1 MIFGGGQ
8 VALERMVALS
18 YGQCGIRFRGAP
30 GWVIAVKVLLTNS
43 GFGCCFFARRSQRPP
58 AYGSVFR
65 SFSRDTNGCLRLG
78 LHRLFCM
85 SGLFACLS
93 GNSWQLV
100 CQRFIGIKS
109 L

>member
-18 YGQCGIRFRGAP
+18 YGQYGIRFRGAP
-30 GWVIAVKVLLTNS
+30 GWVVAVKRSLTNS
-43 GFGCCFFARRSQRPP
+43 GFVAVFCSVVTAQPVC
-58 AYGSVFR
+58 GSVFR
-65 SFSRDTNGCLRLG
+65 SFSRDTNGCSRLS

-85 SGLFACLS
+85 NWRFRSLS
-93 GNSWQLV
+93 GRRWQPV

>member
-43 GFGCCFFARRSQRPP
+43 GFGCCFFARRSQRPLHMALSSVRSAAIP
-58 AYGSVFR
+58 TGVRDLVSTAY
-65 SFSRDTNGCLRLG
+65 
-78 LHRLFCM
+78 
-85 SGLFACLS
+85 FA
-93 GNSWQLV
+93 
-100 CQRFIGIKS
+100 
-109 L
+109 

>member
-18 YGQCGIRFRGAP
+18 YGQYGIRFRGAP

-43 GFGCCFFARRSQRPP
+43 GFECCFFCSQVTASP
-58 AYGSVFR
+58 AYGSIFR
-65 SFSRDTNGCLRLG
+65 SFSRNTNGCLRLG
-78 LHRLFCM
+78 LHRLLCMNWHFC
-85 SGLFACLS
+85 SLS
-93 GNSWQLV
+93 GRRWQPV
-100 CQRFIGIKS
+100 CHRFIGIKS